1 VKRKAGSAGVSEH
14 LRVSAGGVQ
23 LLAALRAP
31 SGRVHG
37 RFHGRFIG
45 YTERH
50 RTHTSHVRC
59 AHCQGGAGGGAVPVR
74 LY

>member
-45 YTERH
+45 YTH
-50 RTHTSHVRC
+50 VYHQTKKKWIPTICFPTHCLDSN
-59 AHCQGGAGGGAVPVR
+59 AV
-74 LY
+74 